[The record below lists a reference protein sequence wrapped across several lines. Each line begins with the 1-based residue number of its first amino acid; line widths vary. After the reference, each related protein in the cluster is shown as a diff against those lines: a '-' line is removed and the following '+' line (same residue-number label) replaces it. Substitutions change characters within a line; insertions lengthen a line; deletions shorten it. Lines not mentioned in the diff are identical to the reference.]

1 MLVRK
6 QRRLNGKKQNYWL
19 DTDTG
24 TEYSSKPHDKRKG
37 RREPSNCRKRGPGL
51 RAPGDEL
58 LSVAEYRK
66 VQAKRYAKRVS
77 SLCNRERKRRLVKWF
92 GEWDCFVIDEAN
104 ALIATRYEETGFKW
118 EVDHMLP
125 LRAETVSGLHCGDNL
140 QILPR
145 LLNRRKRNRL
155 MYTEPG
161 EWLREL
167 KA

>member
-1 MLVRK
+1 M
-6 QRRLNGKKQNYWL
+6 
-19 DTDTG
+19 
-24 TEYSSKPHDKRKG
+24 G
-37 RREPSNCRKRGPGL
+37 RSRIIGWIL
-51 RAPGDEL
+51 TRAPSTAASL
-58 LSVAEYRK
+58 MISVK
-66 VQAKRYAKRVS
+66 VGANLAVVGS
-77 SLCNRERKRRLVKWF
+77 AVLDCVHLVKRRLVKWF

-140 QILPR
+140 QVLPR
-145 LLNRRKRNRL
+145 ILNRRKRNRL